1 MAKKKLPKGIREK
14 NGAFEARAMV
24 KGIKINMYGTDLDT
38 LIEEFEEAKRKAE
51 ATSDYMKSAIT
62 LNEWF
67 DEWFTNVKS
76 RKVKETSVNTMRNN
90 FKRTFGFYIGTMKI
104 KDIKPMDVQ
113 KAINSME
120 AAGISNSAMREAL
133 GRLRECLEFAVGNQ
147 YISSNPC
154 LIVEVPWTFK
164 KAKEEIALTQ
174 EEQNMVLN
182 EVEDSWYKELF
193 YFMFLTGVRV
203 GELGGLKW
211 SDIDY
216 EKEIISIERALSCS
230 YCEGKKRE
238 MLVSP
243 KTVNSVR
250 KIPFIGEMKEILKS
264 QKRKQDELRKEL
276 GARWRGKGELSDLV
290 FTTGMG
296 SPCSRY
302 IVEKE
307 IKKVIKRINEK
318 EAVFAVAENR
328 NPKIVRDFHPH
339 SLRHTFATRC
349 FENKME
355 PKVVQRLMG
364 HSSISVT
371 LNIYTHVLNSK
382 MDEEIKKFG
391 VANTETLD
399 DNTALNIEVP
409 KITAMSHC

>member
-1 MAKKKLPKGIREK
+1 MSLVYIAERFKIELP
-14 NGAFEARAMV
+14 
-24 KGIKINMYGTDLDT
+24 
-38 LIEEFEEAKRKAE
+38 
-51 ATSDYMKSAIT
+51 
-62 LNEWF
+62 
-67 DEWFTNVKS
+67 
-76 RKVKETSVNTMRNN
+76 
-90 FKRTFGFYIGTMKI
+90 GFYLQKGEI
-104 KDIKPMDVQ
+104 KCM
-113 KAINSME
+113 
-120 AAGISNSAMREAL
+120 
-133 GRLRECLEFAVGNQ
+133 
-147 YISSNPC
+147 
-154 LIVEVPWTFK
+154 
-164 KAKEEIALTQ
+164 
-174 EEQNMVLN
+174 
-182 EVEDSWYKELF
+182 
-193 YFMFLTGVRV
+193 
-203 GELGGLKW
+203 
-211 SDIDY
+211 
-216 EKEIISIERALSCS
+216 
-230 YCEGKKRE
+230 
-238 MLVSP
+238 
-243 KTVNSVR
+243 
-250 KIPFIGEMKEILKS
+250 
-264 QKRKQDELRKEL
+264 RKQDELRKEL

-399 DNTALNIEVP
+399 DNAALNIEVP